1 MTAAIQIPTAL
12 NALTLARTT
21 IRDPRATD
29 DQISAACE
37 TLMLHGD
44 WLDYE
49 LAVQVRIAMQHG
61 LPMIAPQ
68 SDLNERAMRL
78 DSAKSALRVMRRAIP
93 YLVAAA
99 VVVVAL
105 AAAAQAPGKVRADL
119 RMIDVM
125 ESR

>member
-29 DQISAACE
+29 DQICAACE

-49 LAVQVRIAMQHG
+49 LATQVRIAMQHG
-61 LPMIAPQ
+61 LPLIAPQ
-68 SDLNERAMRL
+68 SDMNERAMRL
-78 DSAKSALRVMRRAIP
+78 DRAKSALRVVRRAIP

>member
-1 MTAAIQIPTAL
+1 MTSAIQIPTAL
-12 NALTLARTT
+12 NALALARTT
-21 IRDPRATD
+21 IRDPDATE

-49 LAVQVRIAMQHG
+49 MAAQVRIAMQHG
-61 LPMIAPQ
+61 LPLIAPQ
-68 SDLNERAMRL
+68 SGVNERAMRI
-78 DSAKSALRVMRRAIP
+78 DSAKSALRVVRRAIP

-99 VVVVAL
+99 VVVVAM
-105 AAAAQAPGKVRADL
+105 AAAAQAPAKVRADL